1 MEFTNFTTLVQREV
15 EKRAGENYRVK
26 LNDVMK
32 NNGVVLRGI
41 TLMQDDSNISPTIYL
56 NPYYDAY
63 ENGDTTLGTVID
75 EVIDTYERNKINRSI
90 DMKFFLN
97 YETVRSR
104 IIFKLINTEKNRELL
119 RDVPY
124 IPFHDLSI
132 VFQCLVSE
140 ERFGNASI
148 LIHNVHLQLWKVNA
162 RELYECALENTPLLQ
177 GYELADMNTVLE
189 EMKALGG
196 IDDEEIEDMQQE
208 VPMYVLSNKSRING
222 ASCILYKDILKDF
235 AMVVD
240 KDLYVLP
247 SSIHEVILL
256 PSDGTQESEQ
266 LKEMVREINQS
277 QVEKEEVLSDSVYY
291 YRRSDDSFFCLLDR

>member
-1 MEFTNFTTLVQREV
+1 MNFENFITTVTNTVSDRMGAHYSVSTHNVT
-15 EKRAGENYRVK
+15 
-26 LNDVMK
+26 K
-32 NNGVVLRGI
+32 NNGVILTGI
-41 TLMQDDSNISPTIYL
+41 LIKANGNFSVAPTIYL

-63 ENGDTTLGTVID
+63 EKGDTTFGTVID

-291 YRRSDDSFFCLLDR
+291 YRRSDDSFFCL

>member
-97 YETVRSR
+97 YETVKSR

-291 YRRSDDSFFCLLDR
+291 YRRSDDSFFCL

>member
-256 PSDGTQESEQ
+256 PSDGAQESEQ

-291 YRRSDDSFFCLLDR
+291 YRRSDDSFFCL

>member
-177 GYELADMNTVLE
+177 GYELVDMNTVLE

-291 YRRSDDSFFCLLDR
+291 YRRSDDSFFCL

>member
-75 EVIDTYERNKINRSI
+75 EVIDTYERNMINRSI

-124 IPFHDLSI
+124 IPFLDLSI

-162 RELYECALENTPLLQ
+162 RELYECALKNTPLLQ

-189 EMKALGG
+189 EMKELGG

-291 YRRSDDSFFCLLDR
+291 YRRSDDSFFCL

>member
-256 PSDGTQESEQ
+256 PSDGTQESVQ

-291 YRRSDDSFFCLLDR
+291 YRRSDDSFFCL

>member
-148 LIHNVHLQLWKVNA
+148 LIHNVHLQLWKVNV

-291 YRRSDDSFFCLLDR
+291 YRRSDDSFFCL

>member
-15 EKRAGENYRVK
+15 EQRAGEQYRVK
-26 LNDVMK
+26 LHDVMN

-104 IIFKLINTEKNRELL
+104 IIFKLINTEKNREFL

-240 KDLYVLP
+240 NDLYVLP

-291 YRRSDDSFFCLLDR
+291 YRRSDDSFFCL

>member
-104 IIFKLINTEKNRELL
+104 IIFKLINTEKNQELL

-256 PSDGTQESEQ
+256 PSDGTQESDQ

-291 YRRSDDSFFCLLDR
+291 YRRSDDSFFCL

>member
-177 GYELADMNTVLE
+177 GYEQADMDTVLE

-291 YRRSDDSFFCLLDR
+291 YRRSDDSFFCL

>member
-97 YETVRSR
+97 YETVKSR

-222 ASCILYKDILKDF
+222 ASCILYKNILKDF

-291 YRRSDDSFFCLLDR
+291 YRRSDDSFFCL

>member
-97 YETVRSR
+97 YETVKSR
-104 IIFKLINTEKNRELL
+104 IIYKLINTEKNRELL
-119 RDVPY
+119 KDVPH

-132 VFQCLVSE
+132 VFQCLVSGE
-140 ERFGNASI
+140 KFGNASI
-148 LIHNVHLQLWKVNA
+148 LIHNVHIQLWKVNA
-162 RELYECALENTPLLQ
+162 RELYECAMENTPLLQ
-177 GYELADMNTVLE
+177 GYELADMKSVLE

-196 IDDEEIEDMQQE
+196 AEDEEIEDMQQE
-208 VPMYVLSNKSRING
+208 VPMYVLSNKSRVNG
-222 ASCILYKDILKDF
+222 AACILYKDILKDF
-235 AMVVD
+235 AMAVD

-266 LKEMVREINQS
+266 LKEMVKEINLS
-277 QVEKEEVLSDSVYY
+277 QVEEEEVLSDSVYY
-291 YRRSDDSFFCLLDR
+291 YRRSDDSFFCL

>member
-56 NPYYDAY
+56 NSYYDAY

-291 YRRSDDSFFCLLDR
+291 YRRSDDSFFCL

>member
-97 YETVRSR
+97 YETVKSR

-162 RELYECALENTPLLQ
+162 RELYERALENTPLLQ

-291 YRRSDDSFFCLLDR
+291 YRRSDDSFFCL

>member
-15 EKRAGENYRVK
+15 ETRAGENYRVK

-256 PSDGTQESEQ
+256 PSDGTQESVQ

-291 YRRSDDSFFCLLDR
+291 YRRSDDSFFCL

>member
-291 YRRSDDSFFCLLDR
+291 YRRLDDSFFCL

>member
-97 YETVRSR
+97 YETVKSR

-162 RELYECALENTPLLQ
+162 RELYERALENTPLLQ

-235 AMVVD
+235 ATVVD

-291 YRRSDDSFFCLLDR
+291 YRRSDDSFFCL

>member
-162 RELYECALENTPLLQ
+162 RELYEFALENTPLLQ

-240 KDLYVLP
+240 KVLYVLP

-256 PSDGTQESEQ
+256 PSDGTQESDQ

-291 YRRSDDSFFCLLDR
+291 YRRSDDSFFCL

>member
-26 LNDVMK
+26 LNDVIK

-177 GYELADMNTVLE
+177 GYELADMDTVLE

-291 YRRSDDSFFCLLDR
+291 YRRSDDSFFCL

>member
-291 YRRSDDSFFCLLDR
+291 YRRSDDSFFCL

>member
-240 KDLYVLP
+240 KDLYVP

-291 YRRSDDSFFCLLDR
+291 YRRSDDSFFCL

>member
-177 GYELADMNTVLE
+177 GYELADTVLE

-291 YRRSDDSFFCLLDR
+291 YRRSDDSFFCL

>member
-1 MEFTNFTTLVQREV
+1 MEFTNFATLVQREV

-291 YRRSDDSFFCLLDR
+291 YRRSDDSFFCL

>member
-97 YETVRSR
+97 YETVKSR

-247 SSIHEVILL
+247 ASIHEVILL

-291 YRRSDDSFFCLLDR
+291 YRRSDDSFFCL

>member
-177 GYELADMNTVLE
+177 GYELADMDTVLE

-291 YRRSDDSFFCLLDR
+291 YRRSDDSFFCL

>member
-97 YETVRSR
+97 YETVKSR

-148 LIHNVHLQLWKVNA
+148 LIHYVHLQLWKVNA
-162 RELYECALENTPLLQ
+162 RELYERALENTPLLQ

-196 IDDEEIEDMQQE
+196 IDDEEIVDMQQE

-291 YRRSDDSFFCLLDR
+291 YRRSDDSFFCL

>member
-148 LIHNVHLQLWKVNA
+148 LIHNVHLQLWKINA

-291 YRRSDDSFFCLLDR
+291 YRRSDDSFFCL

>member
-162 RELYECALENTPLLQ
+162 RELYERALENTPLLQ

-291 YRRSDDSFFCLLDR
+291 YRRSDDSFFCL

>member
-15 EKRAGENYRVK
+15 EKRAGKNYRVK

-291 YRRSDDSFFCLLDR
+291 YRRSDDSFFCL

>member
-97 YETVRSR
+97 YETVKSR

-119 RDVPY
+119 KDVPY

-162 RELYECALENTPLLQ
+162 RELYERALENTPLLQ
-177 GYELADMNTVLE
+177 GYELADMNSVLE

-196 IDDEEIEDMQQE
+196 IDDEGIEDMHQE
-208 VPMYVLSNKSRING
+208 VPMYVLSNKSRVNG

-277 QVEKEEVLSDSVYY
+277 QVEEEEVLSDSVYY
-291 YRRSDDSFFCLLDR
+291 YRRSDDSFFCL

>member
-41 TLMQDDSNISPTIYL
+41 TLMQYDSNISPTIYL
-56 NPYYDAY
+56 NPYYDEY

-256 PSDGTQESEQ
+256 PSDGTQESVQ

-291 YRRSDDSFFCLLDR
+291 YRRSDDSFFCL

>member
-97 YETVRSR
+97 YETVKSR

-124 IPFHDLSI
+124 IPFHDLAI

-196 IDDEEIEDMQQE
+196 IDAEEIEDMQQE

-291 YRRSDDSFFCLLDR
+291 YRRSDDSFFCL

>member
-222 ASCILYKDILKDF
+222 ASCILYKNILKDF

-291 YRRSDDSFFCLLDR
+291 YRRSDDSFFCL

>member
-75 EVIDTYERNKINRSI
+75 EVIDTYERNKINCSI

-97 YETVRSR
+97 YETVKSR

-291 YRRSDDSFFCLLDR
+291 YRRSDDSFFCL

>member
-266 LKEMVREINQS
+266 LKEMVKEINQS

-291 YRRSDDSFFCLLDR
+291 YRRSDDSFFCL

>member
-15 EKRAGENYRVK
+15 EKRAGENYRVR

-291 YRRSDDSFFCLLDR
+291 YRRSDDSFFCL

>member
-256 PSDGTQESEQ
+256 PSDGTQESVQ

-291 YRRSDDSFFCLLDR
+291 LSLIHI